1 MARLPIY
8 TQETTVQGTRST
20 PDMYGAGENR
30 AQVERSQNLSDLGDA
45 IMRRS
50 EVIDRVRLMSDF
62 DAEAM
67 RMMEAA
73 QTEGDITSDET
84 LSNLHQ
90 NLRNL
95 ADQTVSSHRGRFFSK
110 GEFKAQIENQ
120 VGQYYK
126 SALGQQIKAQ
136 KTLLAQT
143 FEQSVNT
150 LSLTAMDAPE
160 LLPDLLTEA
169 ENRLTELRPA
179 LTADE
184 ERLYRANMRSR
195 MAQSTIEGFYNR
207 GDYERA
213 SELLQDETVTQF
225 LDPNVARTMKIKVVA
240 EQARAEREIR
250 IQNQRVESFR
260 ARLGRDLTPQEEMRA
275 RSLPSDQK
283 DFTPAD
289 EISQLELVQGRPASQ
304 QQIDKIFNT
313 YVAPVS
319 SGGSGG
325 GASAS
330 MFGNSLRG
338 RALQMVNDG
347 AMAYAA
353 GMLDPEQA
361 RQFEM
366 AAAEAY
372 SPVERHDPI
381 TGQWTRYQPTVPPF
395 IQDALQRGGGAYGS
409 APMPLGRPA
418 AGNQSAPSP
427 QGMVGP
433 GQQLTPGAD
442 LSAPSTFATPAA
454 DQPPPQAPQAEQ
466 GRTIWERRRNLA
478 GPVAAG
484 TAFVYG
490 IPGVGPSI
498 AGERGDQIRQ
508 DRKFADGMTN
518 TMVAVLQRNPK
529 YAEGER
535 EMLKQ
540 EFSLGPRAFLSQ
552 EAFES
557 DMKGLEQIL
566 LENRQDALNII
577 ALGETEN
584 ATGKEAYAWAISAVP
599 QIDNF
604 FRVMG
609 MPVLVESQELYDSL
623 PSGTLMRDRQGREFV
638 KP

>member
-50 EVIDRVRLMSDF
+50 EVIDRTRLLSDF

-73 QTEGDITSDET
+73 QTEGDITSDQT
-84 LSNLHQ
+84 LQNLHQ
-90 NLRNL
+90 NLRSL
-95 ADQTVSSHRGRFFSK
+95 ADQTVASHRGRFFSK

-169 ENRLTELRPA
+169 ENKLTELRPA

-207 GDYERA
+207 GDYEKA
-213 SELLQDETVTQF
+213 SELLNDETVTQF
-225 LDPNVARTMKIKVVA
+225 LDPNVARTMKIKVVS
-240 EQARAEREIR
+240 EQAKAEREIR

-275 RSLPSDQK
+275 RSLPSNQK

-304 QQIDKIFNT
+304 QQIDKIFGT

-319 SGGSGG
+319 SRGSGG

-372 SPVERHDPI
+372 SPVERMDPI
-381 TGQWTRYQPTVPPF
+381 TGQFTRYQPTVPPF
-395 IQDALQRGGGAYGS
+395 IQDALQRGSGAYGS

-418 AGNQSAPSP
+418 TGGQGAPAP
-427 QGMVGP
+427 QGMMGP

-442 LSAPSTFATPAA
+442 LSAPSSFATPAT

-466 GRTIWERRRNLA
+466 GRTIWERRQNIA
-478 GPVAAG
+478 GPVSGVRAG
-484 TAFVYG
+484 VQR
-490 IPGVGPSI
+490 IPGIGPPV
-498 AGERGDQIRQ
+498 AGAVFGEAETRQADADRTYVDNASRDLIRI
-508 DRKFADGMTN
+508 
-518 TMVAVLQRNPK
+518 LQNNPRF
-529 YAEGER
+529 AEGER
-535 EMLKQ
+535 QAIEKEVSIGP
-540 EFSLGPRAFLSQ
+540 EFFRSVESYEGKLMGVAESLQKR
-552 EAFES
+552 
-557 DMKGLEQIL
+557 
-566 LENRQDALNII
+566 RQDAVNL
-577 ALGETEN
+577 LQTETS
-584 ATGKEAYAWAISAVP
+584 ADQRKWAMDAIGA
-599 QIDNF
+599 IDNF
-604 FRVMG
+604 HRNLGIPMLITD
-609 MPVLVESQELYDSL
+609 PSQLEGL
-623 PSGTLMRDRQGREFV
+623 PSGTLIMDRRGNEYRTR
-638 KP
+638 